1 MANDTYFN
9 LRTNLLDSK
18 LHIKNQGNVHYNVS
32 IEDTIEVVDVFE
44 KEIAL
49 KVKRRLVFN
58 PSDEMELEV
67 TFMASLQTKYDV
79 KKEEFE
85 ADVKAGLPILNNV
98 FSRIALTIGNMTSQS
113 ILGPMLTIPA
123 YNMKEIII
131 N

>member
-9 LRTNLLDSK
+9 LRTNLLDTK
-18 LHIKNQGNVHYNVS
+18 LHIKNQGNMHYNVS
-32 IEDTIEVVDVFE
+32 IEDTIEVVDIFE

-49 KVKRRLVFN
+49 KVIRKLNFN

-67 TFMASLQTKYDV
+67 TFMASIQTKYDV
-79 KKEEFE
+79 KKDEFE

-123 YNMKEIII
+123 YNMKEIIVK
-131 N
+131 

>member
-32 IEDTIEVVDVFE
+32 IEDTIEVVDIFE

-49 KVKRRLVFN
+49 KITRRLNFN

-67 TFMASLQTKYDV
+67 TFMASMQTKYDV

-85 ADVKAGLPILNNV
+85 ADVKAGMPILNNV
-98 FSRIALTIGNMTSQS
+98 FSRIALTIGNMTSQT

-123 YNMKEIII
+123 YNMTEIIV

>member
-32 IEDTIEVVDVFE
+32 IEDTIEVVDIFE

-49 KVKRRLVFN
+49 KITRRLNFN

-67 TFMASLQTKYDV
+67 TFMASMQTKYDV

-85 ADVKAGLPILNNV
+85 AEG
-98 FSRIALTIGNMTSQS
+98 
-113 ILGPMLTIPA
+113 
-123 YNMKEIII
+123 KETPEELEREFPEYCTLE
-131 N
+131 